1 MLNKTLKVEQVLAL
15 SLAASSFLWAGTSV
29 RAQSAP
35 AQDNRQDNKI
45 VQENDSS
52 RREELAQFDQFLDK
66 HPEIAEQL
74 RKDPSLADNQK
85 FLQTH
90 PALQTFLQDQPDI
103 RAQLRQHPEAF
114 IRQEDAFDR
123 RDDGFGRGPTTGR
136 GLPEF
141 HQFLDSHR
149 EIADQLRR
157 DPSQANNDEF
167 QKAHPEFQA
176 FLREQPGVRDE
187 LRGNPNEY
195 MRQEDAFGR
204 DNDRSNGF
212 NGDDTNRRQQVAEF
226 DRFLDSHQEIA
237 EQLRKDPSLAD
248 NRQFLQTHP
257 ALQTYLQQQP
267 GIRDQ
272 LRDNPNAFMRQE
284 DAFDRDT
291 RHDQDQRVASFKGFL
306 DGHSDISKE
315 LSKDPTRVKDHD
327 YVQKRPELEAYLNTH
342 ADVREQLMNNPEDF
356 VHAGLHYNT
365 NTKDN
370 GQSYGTWS
378 GKTPTTT
385 TTPGKTPTTTDPTPA
400 PTPAP
405 THDPSSKQ

>member
-15 SLAASSFLWAGTSV
+15 SLAATSFLWAGTSA

-35 AQDNRQDNKI
+35 AQDNKDNKI
-45 VQENDSS
+45 VQEDDSS
-52 RREELAQFDQFLDK
+52 RRELAQFDQFLDK
-66 HPEIAEQL
+66 HPEIAEQI
-74 RKDPSLADNQK
+74 RKDPSLANNQK

-103 RAQLRQHPEAF
+103 RAQLKQHPEAF
-114 IRQEDAFDR
+114 MRQEDAFDR
-123 RDDGFGRGPTTGR
+123 RDDGLNRGATTGR

-157 DPSQANNDEF
+157 DPSQANNEEF
-167 QKAHPEFQA
+167 QKAHPEFQT
-176 FLREQPGVRDE
+176 FLREQPGVQGE
-187 LRGNPNEY
+187 LKDNPNEY

-204 DNDRSNGF
+204 NDDRNGF
-212 NGDDTNRRQQVAEF
+212 NGDDTNRRQLVGEF

-291 RHDQDQRVASFKGFL
+291 RHDQD
-306 DGHSDISKE
+306 E
-315 LSKDPTRVKDHD
+315 
-327 YVQKRPELEAYLNTH
+327 
-342 ADVREQLMNNPEDF
+342 
-356 VHAGLHYNT
+356 
-365 NTKDN
+365 
-370 GQSYGTWS
+370 
-378 GKTPTTT
+378 
-385 TTPGKTPTTTDPTPA
+385 
-400 PTPAP
+400 
-405 THDPSSKQ
+405 